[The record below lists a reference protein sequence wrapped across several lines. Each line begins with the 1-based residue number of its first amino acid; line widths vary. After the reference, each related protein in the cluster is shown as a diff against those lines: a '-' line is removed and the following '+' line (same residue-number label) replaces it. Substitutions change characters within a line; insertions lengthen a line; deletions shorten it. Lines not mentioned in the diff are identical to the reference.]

1 MVSGTQSRTRI
12 LVVEDDPTVRDVVRR
27 YLERDGHLVLLAED
41 GTSGLTMAREDDPDL
56 IVLDVMLPG
65 LSGLEVCSS
74 LRVADGSKT
83 PIIML
88 TALGEEDDRISG
100 LALGADDYVTKP
112 FSVKELALRVQS
124 VLRRA
129 TTQDSGDPIADVV
142 ADGDLT
148 INTVSRT
155 AHLGGRAVQLTI
167 REFDLLQFLMTHPGE
182 VFSRADLLKRV
193 WGWNFGDHS
202 TVTVHVKRLRHKI
215 EAIPAE
221 PQRLATVYGIG
232 YRYDRM
238 EGRAP

>member
-1 MVSGTQSRTRI
+1 MPETRI
-12 LVVEDDPTVRDVVRR
+12 LVIEDDPTVRDVVRR
-27 YLERDGHLVLLAED
+27 YLERDGHTVLQAED
-41 GTSGLTMAREDDPDL
+41 GPSGLAMARADKPDL

-65 LSGLEVCSS
+65 LSGLEVCSA
-74 LRVADGSKT
+74 LRVTDNNTT

-129 TTQDSGDPIADVV
+129 SGPATNDGHVGVV
-142 ADGDLT
+142 TDGDLT

-155 AHLGGRAVQLTI
+155 VHLGGRIVALTI
-167 REFDLLQFLMTHPGE
+167 REFDLLQFFLTHRGE
-182 VFSRADLLKRV
+182 VFSRTDLLKRV

-202 TVTVHVKRLRHKI
+202 TVTVHIKRLRYKI
-215 EAIPAE
+215 ETTPAT
-221 PQRLATVYGIG
+221 PTRIATVYGLG
-232 YRYDRM
+232 YRYDGM
-238 EGRAP
+238 EGTAS